1 VLVSAIDGT
10 PDEDSD
16 KYQESNGTD
25 PNHAIA
31 EAFISSALH
40 SRGVPPCA
48 GTGRIPQYRSV
59 GRR

>member
-1 VLVSAIDGT
+1 MLVSAIDGT
-10 PDEDSD
+10 PNEDSD

-31 EAFISSALH
+31 GAFISSALH

-48 GTGRIPQYRSV
+48 GTV
-59 GRR
+59 GHSARR